1 VVGLELRN
9 VVANYP
15 FERAQDLR
23 GFQPNSGHRD
33 YSRLSCAAGE
43 MQLAV
48 PFSDVTEFQ
57 MAAAVGRE
65 TIVRAP
71 IAGSIRA
78 LPSLCFDEAETVRE

>member
-1 VVGLELRN
+1 
-9 VVANYP
+9 
-15 FERAQDLR
+15 
-23 GFQPNSGHRD
+23 
-33 YSRLSCAAGE
+33 